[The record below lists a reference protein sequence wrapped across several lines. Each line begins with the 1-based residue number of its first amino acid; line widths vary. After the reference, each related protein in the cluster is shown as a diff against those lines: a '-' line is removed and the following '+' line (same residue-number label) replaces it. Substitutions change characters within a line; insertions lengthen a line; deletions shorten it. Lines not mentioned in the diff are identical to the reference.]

1 MKTKTVN
8 RYNVPSDWKVDNL
21 GNITNNFDSKR
32 VLFQQWKDL
41 KRRSISL
48 LWSSKNY
55 RLH

>member
-32 VLFQQWKDL
+32 VPLSTME
-41 KRRSISL
+41 RSKKKGPFPYYGAAKL
-48 LWSSKNY
+48 
-55 RLH
+55 